1 MEDLRG
7 VSALDE
13 LKARLRLELGSLLG
27 LNGTL
32 QDDTELFS
40 SGVIDSLGVMELVSL
55 VERAIGR
62 SIPPAAITL
71 ENFDS
76 IERIARFA
84 AALPGPGGNA

>member
-1 MEDLRG
+1 M
-7 VSALDE
+7 DE
-13 LKARLRLELGSLLG
+13 LKTRLRLELGSRLG
-27 LNGTL
+27 LNGAL
-32 QDDTELFS
+32 RDDTELFS
-40 SGVIDSLGVMELVSL
+40 SGVVDSLGVMELVSL

-84 AALPGPGGNA
+84 AVLTDSGGTG